1 MRSRTK
7 KPRSSLYDAS
17 DLREAQKQLN
27 AIVAD
32 NQLSVIAPAHLYA
45 IVGEQSVKAEFT
57 NNSKNDTYKIEIR
70 RNKGNTL
77 IADAFEIAA
86 GKSVSTLTLLEVPE
100 FGNVECTVI
109 VTAFRDGKQ
118 IGSMQTELSLHTAY
132 LWPKEV
138 Q

>member
-1 MRSRTK
+1 M
-7 KPRSSLYDAS
+7 
-17 DLREAQKQLN
+17 
-27 AIVAD
+27 
-32 NQLSVIAPAHLYA
+32 
-45 IVGEQSVKAEFT
+45 
-57 NNSKNDTYKIEIR
+57 
-70 RNKGNTL
+70 

-118 IGSMQTELSLHTAY
+118 IGSMQTELTLHTAY

>member
-1 MRSRTK
+1 M
-7 KPRSSLYDAS
+7 
-17 DLREAQKQLN
+17 
-27 AIVAD
+27 
-32 NQLSVIAPAHLYA
+32 
-45 IVGEQSVKAEFT
+45 
-57 NNSKNDTYKIEIR
+57 
-70 RNKGNTL
+70 